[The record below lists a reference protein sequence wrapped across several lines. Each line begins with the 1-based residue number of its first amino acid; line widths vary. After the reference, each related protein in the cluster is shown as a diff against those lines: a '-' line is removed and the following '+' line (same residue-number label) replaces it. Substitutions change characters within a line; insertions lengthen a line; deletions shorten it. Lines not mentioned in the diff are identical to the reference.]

1 MRFVCL
7 IVIKE
12 VDFMLVV
19 YKDNIGYGYLGY
31 KSFELC
37 VFSSNILI
45 VWLGWYLRWWFDLE
59 GNFVV
64 M

>member
-12 VDFMLVV
+12 VDFRLVV

-31 KSFELC
+31 KVLNY
-37 VFSSNILI
+37 V
-45 VWLGWYLRWWFDLE
+45 YL
-59 GNFVV
+59 VV
-64 M
+64 IY